1 MRTFAVV
8 LSGVLMVGLF
18 RRILLAVVDRNKDVV
33 YEFAAFDRPRPP
45 RKVWQ
50 VIALALLSSIARP
63 TRDTQVERY
72 ALPILLRMI
81 GGIDVLTFEVT

>member
-1 MRTFAVV
+1 MMSMEGQRHNATWTATTTK
-8 LSGVLMVGLF
+8 GV
-18 RRILLAVVDRNKDVV
+18 
-33 YEFAAFDRPRPP
+33 E
-45 RKVWQ
+45 

-81 GGIDVLTFEVT
+81 DGIDVLTFEVT